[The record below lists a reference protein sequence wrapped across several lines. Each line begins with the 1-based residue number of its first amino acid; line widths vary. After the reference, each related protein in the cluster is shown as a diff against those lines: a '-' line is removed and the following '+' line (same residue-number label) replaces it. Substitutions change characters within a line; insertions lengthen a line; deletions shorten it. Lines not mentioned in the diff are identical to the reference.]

1 MIEVTALRHGVLD
14 IPHREIQAGLTF
26 LRGKNGSGKT
36 TFLNLAAGL
45 ILPDAG
51 SITIDGK
58 LPREIQV
65 GYVSEF
71 PARNMLFSRVE
82 DEIAATLRFAG
93 KSPAEIRRGTVETA
107 ELFGITHLLPR
118 DCRTLSG
125 GEKVLT
131 ACAAAAV
138 NRPLLAVL
146 DEPDSHLD
154 AETAAELA
162 DAFKACGIPFILWA
176 SHRQFTDGFE
186 VVL

>member
-1 MIEVTALRHGVLD
+1 MIEVTSLRHGVLSISSLQ
-14 IPHREIQAGLTF
+14 IPEGLTF
-26 LRGKNGSGKT
+26 IRGKNGSGKT

-45 ILPDAG
+45 ILPAEG

-58 LPREIQV
+58 PPREVSV

-71 PARNMLFSRVE
+71 PARNMLFSRVA
-82 DEIAATLRFAG
+82 DEIGSPLRFARL
-93 KSPAEIRRGTVETA
+93 SPEEIRCETEAAA
-107 ELFGITHLLPR
+107 ERFGISHLLSR

-131 ACAAAAV
+131 ACAAASVGNPLAV
-138 NRPLLAVL
+138 VL

-154 AETAAELA
+154 AETAQELA
-162 DAFKACGIPFILWA
+162 ATFRDSGIPYILWA
-176 SHRQFTDGFE
+176 SHRQFADGFE